1 MLFASPKEQLCI
13 LPAFRILLI
22 YLKSL
27 FVKHSFSDYQ
37 RQKNIFNSV
46 DPNLY
51 EVIVDSDEFL
61 SLLIK
66 CCSFTV
72 LQYCEIIH
80 RIYGH
85 NILTYIYFIYIYI
98 THYAYII
105 YLHLYNMYIHIYIYI
120 IYIYILYLYLHLS
133 IYLSISIYLYIYI
146 DIYIHNAF
154 FIFFH

>member
-22 YLKSL
+22 YWLIYL

-120 IYIYILYLYLHLS
+120 YIIYIYIYILYLYLHLS
-133 IYLSISIYLYIYI
+133 IYLYLSIYISI
-146 DIYIHNAF
+146 
-154 FIFFH
+154 

>member
-22 YLKSL
+22 YWLIYL

-120 IYIYILYLYLHLS
+120 LYLYLHLS
-133 IYLSISIYLYIYI
+133 TYLYLSIYLYIYI

>member
-22 YLKSL
+22 YWLIYL

-120 IYIYILYLYLHLS
+120 YIYYIYIYIYILYLYLHLS
-133 IYLSISIYLYIYI
+133 IYLYLSIYISI
-146 DIYIHNAF
+146 
-154 FIFFH
+154 